1 MPTPSPQAP
10 TSAPI
15 QPPPSVRRP
24 PPANRPPGIRPVN
37 GRHTPATARIQS
49 RLERWELEHLRL
61 LAAEQAE
68 RIEQLEARAEAL
80 EREAY
85 NADACAD
92 MWRDAHNRL
101 EEHLND
107 GTSDA
112 RCIGLTKQGA
122 LLVIATGA
130 LQ

>member
-15 QPPPSVRRP
+15 QPPSVRLP

-37 GRHTPATARIQS
+37 GRHTPATTRIQN
-49 RLERWELEHLRL
+49 RFERWELEHLRL
-61 LAAEQAE
+61 LAAEQAD
-68 RIEQLEARAEAL
+68 RIEQLEARAEEL
-80 EREAY
+80 ERAAY
-85 NADACAD
+85 NADARAD
-92 MWRDAHNRL
+92 MWHDSYHRL
-101 EEHLND
+101 QEHLND